1 MSSETSW
8 VPESC
13 TLAEAERAGRAAE
26 FAGLFSSTVRGA
38 ERTGPTRL
46 HLELEPSPEAAA
58 RAAGLAAAET
68 RCCSFFTFTLTATGG
83 SLSLDVTVPDGQ
95 VPVLDAL
102 SDRALAAVSP
112 PPA

>member
-13 TLAEAERAGRAAE
+13 TLAGAERAGRAAE
-26 FAGLFSSTVRGA
+26 FAGLFGSAVRAA
-38 ERTGPTRL
+38 ERTGSTRL
-46 HLELEPSPEAAA
+46 HLDLDPSPEAAA
-58 RAAGLAAAET
+58 RAARLAAAET
-68 RCCSFFTFTLTATGG
+68 RCCSFFTFTLTVAGG
-83 SLSLDVTVPDGQ
+83 SLTLDVTVPDGQ

-102 SDRALAAVSP
+102 SDRALAAVT